1 MESTDSNFFQPYV
14 IHPTIVPKDAPWG
27 GEERRGGTLSTMNSH
42 SRPHSL
48 SLSHSLTHCH
58 THSHS
63 HSLTPTHSHSL
74 LLTPTHNSGHQ
85 CTGTPSTRCRGPC
98 SQLLNK
104 GAHRTADKGAIL
116 SCTNFI
122 PANGSMQCALQYS
135 TRRYPKG
142 NRIECET
149 AVRVRLPQ
157 PIADIPPNEIHPLA
171 NGLLMAT

>member
-27 GEERRGGTLSTMNSH
+27 GGGGGRRGGTLSTMNSH
-42 SRPHSL
+42 SHPHSL
-48 SLSHSLTHCH
+48 SLSHSLTV
-58 THSHS
+58 T
-63 HSLTPTHSHSL
+63 LFPTPTHSL
-74 LLTPTHNSGHQ
+74 PLTPTHNSGHQ